1 MELNLKGGV
10 TMLRLENRV
19 AIVTGGGH
27 GIGRAYCRGL
37 GKEGA
42 KVVIAEIDFPAAQE
56 TKRLVEQ
63 DGGNAL
69 ALQVDVADEKSTLA
83 MAEAT
88 VKAYGKIDILINNAA
103 VFATIP
109 ISRVSFDKVPLD
121 EWDKVMLVNLKGIW
135 LCCRAVVPYMK
146 QQKSG
151 KIINISSG
159 AALSGRG
166 MRIHYA
172 TSKAGVLG
180 FTRTLARELGEF
192 GITVNSLAPGS
203 TLSESPKDPKAL
215 EMRGKAADT
224 RCLKRVQVPE
234 DLVGT
239 IVFLSSSDSDFMTGE
254 TMIVDGG
261 HWMI

>member
-1 MELNLKGGV
+1 MG
-10 TMLRLENRV
+10 RLENKV

-37 GKEGA
+37 AREGA
-42 KVVIAEIDFPAAQE
+42 KVVAADIDLPGAQE
-56 TKRLVEQ
+56 TKSLVDK
-63 DGGNAL
+63 DGGIAL
-69 ALQVDVADEKSTLA
+69 ALHVDVANEQSTLA

-88 VKAYGKIDILINNAA
+88 IKAYGKIDVLFNNAA
-103 VFATIP
+103 VFVTVP
-109 ISRVSFDKVPLD
+109 ISRVSFDKIPLE

-146 QQKSG
+146 KQKSG

-159 AALSGRG
+159 AVFAGRG
-166 MRIHYA
+166 MRIHYV

-203 TLSESPKDPKAL
+203 TLSESPKD
-215 EMRGKAADT
+215 GKAVDFREKATDT
-224 RCLKRVQVPE
+224 RCLKRVQVP
-234 DLVGT
+234 DDVVGAA
-239 IVFLSSSDSDFMTGE
+239 VFLSSSDSDFMTGQ

-261 HWMI
+261 NMMI

>member
-1 MELNLKGGV
+1 
-10 TMLRLENRV
+10 MLRLENRV

>member
-1 MELNLKGGV
+1 
-10 TMLRLENRV
+10 
-19 AIVTGGGH
+19 
-27 GIGRAYCRGL
+27 
-37 GKEGA
+37 
-42 KVVIAEIDFPAAQE
+42 
-56 TKRLVEQ
+56 
-63 DGGNAL
+63 
-69 ALQVDVADEKSTLA
+69 
-83 MAEAT
+83 
-88 VKAYGKIDILINNAA
+88 
-103 VFATIP
+103 
-109 ISRVSFDKVPLD
+109 
-121 EWDKVMLVNLKGIW
+121 
-135 LCCRAVVPYMK
+135 MK

-151 KIINISSG
+151 KVINISSG

-203 TLSESPKDPKAL
+203 TLSESPTDPKAL
-215 EMRGKAADT
+215 EMRGKATDT

-239 IVFLSSSDSDFMTGE
+239 IIFLSSSDSDFMTGE